1 MNNLVAEKNCFFH
14 DICFDFF
21 TELPFLSLPLLN
33 IQKKSKNCLVFAIEQ
48 DYYVIVNGWKLC

>member
-21 TELPFLSLPLLN
+21 TELLYESRT
-33 IQKKSKNCLVFAIEQ
+33 QVT
-48 DYYVIVNGWKLC
+48 V